1 MTLDSLPRQALNV
14 VSRQIDDEAVL
25 VHPLQGKVRVL
36 NTVGARVWELADGQR
51 TVAEIAQII
60 TAEYD
65 VELPRA
71 QADVLAFCDDL
82 AQAGVLMSE
91 Q

>member
-1 MTLDSLPRQALNV
+1 MTLDSLPRQAPNV

-36 NTVGARVWELADGQR
+36 NAVGARVWELADGQR
-51 TVAEIAQII
+51 TVAEIAQTI
-60 TAEYD
+60 TTEYD

-71 QADVLAFCDDL
+71 QADVLAFCGDL
-82 AQAGVLMSE
+82 AQAGVLME

>member
-1 MTLDSLPRQALNV
+1 MTLDSLLRQAPNV

-36 NTVGARVWELADGQR
+36 NAVGARVWELADGQR
-51 TVAEIAQII
+51 TVAEIAQTI

-82 AQAGVLMSE
+82 AQAGVLMS
-91 Q
+91 

>member
-1 MTLDSLPRQALNV
+1 MLWALGLW
-14 VSRQIDDEAVL
+14 RL
-25 VHPLQGKVRVL
+25 
-36 NTVGARVWELADGQR
+36 TDGQR
-51 TVAEIAQII
+51 TIAEIAQTI

-71 QADVLAFCDDL
+71 QADVLAFCADL
-82 AQAGVLMSE
+82 VQAGVMSE

>member
-1 MTLDSLPRQALNV
+1 MTLDSLPRQAPNV

-36 NTVGARVWELADGQR
+36 NAVGARVWELADGQR
-51 TVAEIAQII
+51 TVAEIAQTI
-60 TAEYD
+60 TTEYD

-71 QADVLAFCDDL
+71 QADVLAFCDVL
-82 AQAGVLMSE
+82 AQAGVLMS
-91 Q
+91 

>member
-1 MTLDSLPRQALNV
+1 MTLDSLPRQAPNV

-36 NTVGARVWELADGQR
+36 NAVGARVWELADGQR
-51 TVAEIAQII
+51 TVAEIAQTI
-60 TAEYD
+60 TTEYD
-65 VELPRA
+65 VELSRA
-71 QADVLAFCDDL
+71 QADVLAFCGDL
-82 AQAGVLMSE
+82 AQAGVLMTE

>member
-1 MTLDSLPRQALNV
+1 MTLDSLPRQAPNV

-36 NTVGARVWELADGQR
+36 NAVGARVWELADGQR
-51 TVAEIAQII
+51 TVAEIAQTI
-60 TAEYD
+60 TTEYD

-82 AQAGVLMSE
+82 AQAGVLMS
-91 Q
+91 